1 VPELPEVE
9 TVRRSLAPVVEGAA
23 LAEVEIL
30 DARLTRPVD
39 PHLVAA
45 ELGGERVVE
54 LARRGKYLLWRFESG
69 RTLVVHLRM
78 TGSFRCA
85 AQGALPDDLHRRACL
100 RLDTGVEVGYRDV
113 RRFGTW
119 LLLEPE
125 EEVQY
130 LDARLGPEPLDP
142 RFTTTS
148 LGDILRH
155 RRAPVKAVLLDQRRV
170 AGIGNIYADEALW
183 RARIHPR
190 RPASSLDRDEVRRL
204 HRAARHVLRRGI
216 ELQGSS
222 LRDYAAPDG
231 SAGAMQDEFAAYGR
245 GGEPCL
251 RCGTP
256 IERLV
261 VAGRGTWVCASCAKP
276 ESAGADPGRLIPR
289 VPLARD
295 ARADP

>member
-1 VPELPEVE
+1 MPELPEVE
-9 TVRRSLAPVVEGAA
+9 TVRRSLAPVVEGAV
-23 LAEVEIL
+23 LAHVEIL

-54 LARRGKYLLWRFESG
+54 LARRGKYLLWRLASG

-78 TGSFRCA
+78 TGSFRSA
-85 AQGALPDDLHRRACL
+85 ATEALPDDAHRRALL
-100 RLDTGVEVGYRDV
+100 RLDTGAELGYRDV

-119 LLLEPE
+119 LLLDPGE
-125 EEVQY
+125 ESLY
-130 LDARLGPEPLDP
+130 LDARLGPEPLGP
-142 RFTTTS
+142 RFTASS
-148 LGDILRH
+148 LADVLQG

-183 RARIHPR
+183 RARVHPR

-204 HRAARHVLRRGI
+204 HRAVRHVLRRGI
-216 ELQGSS
+216 DLQGSS

-231 SAGAMQDEFAAYGR
+231 SSGAMQDEFAVYGR

-261 VAGRGTWVCASCAKP
+261 VAGRGTWVCPSCAKL
-276 ESAGADPGRLIPR
+276 ESAGADSSRLI
-289 VPLARD
+289 
-295 ARADP
+295 